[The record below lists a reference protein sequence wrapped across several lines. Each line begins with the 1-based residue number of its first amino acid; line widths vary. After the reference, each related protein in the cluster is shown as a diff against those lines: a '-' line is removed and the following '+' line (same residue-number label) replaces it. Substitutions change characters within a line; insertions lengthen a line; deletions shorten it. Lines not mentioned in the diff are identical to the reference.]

1 MNIALILAGGSG
13 TRLGGSLPKQYQE
26 LAGKPALVR
35 TISAFQQQDEID
47 EVYLV
52 CAKNWVAPVKML
64 VQKYALEKVT
74 QVLTGGAD
82 RRESSFLGLS
92 ALIKQH
98 SPEDIVLIHDG
109 ARPLVSSRIITDC
122 IDAAQ
127 KWPASTTAIPVQDTI
142 LDSEEGEWVSSIP
155 ERSRLYA
162 VQTPQTFRLGVI
174 YQGHLALPPD
184 SPVTDD
190 AGILAAQGISVH
202 LVEGDKRNLKLTTQ
216 EDLEIARIFL
226 GR

>member
-26 LAGKPALVR
+26 LAGKPVLVR

-47 EVYLV
+47 EIHLV

-64 VQKYALEKVT
+64 VQKYALEKVV
-74 QVLTGGAD
+74 QVITGGAD
-82 RRESSFLGLS
+82 RRESCFRGLS
-92 ALIKQH
+92 SLMKQH

-122 IDAAQ
+122 IAAAQ

-142 LDSEEGEWVSSIP
+142 LDSEEGEWISSVP

-174 YQGHLALPPD
+174 YQGHLAFPPD